1 MLVLATLSAVF
12 LAACGGVGSVATVE
26 GESVS
31 FDEVATLMSPEGD
44 TVDKELFARSLMLVI
59 ATRVLVS
66 EAARQFDMTFT
77 EAEVVATTEELLL
90 RSGQTREE
98 VKTAYGLTDE
108 SLRVISIQQ
117 MMTDRLIPVLAATA
131 PGPTEDELM
140 ARYEEMV
147 PGVAEVCSSHILL
160 ESREQAEAALARAQA
175 GEDFAALA
183 VELSV
188 GPSGPGGGDLGCN
201 APGGFVREFA
211 DAVLVAEV
219 GAPHGPVETSFGWH
233 VIFVS
238 ERSVPTFEEM
248 RATIEEEIRSAAG
261 ANLWDAWLTGILTGA
276 DVTVEPEY
284 GTWTTEP
291 APNVLPPTS

>member
-1 MLVLATLSAVF
+1 MFVAAMLSALF
-12 LAACGGVGSVATVE
+12 LAACAGVGSVATVE
-26 GESVS
+26 GEPVS
-31 FDEVATLMSPEGD
+31 FDEVAALMPPEGD

-66 EAARQFDMTFT
+66 EAARQFDVTFT
-77 EAEVVATTEELLL
+77 ESEVEATTEELLL

-108 SLRVISIQQ
+108 SLRVISLQQ
-117 MMTDRLIPVLAATA
+117 MMTDRLIPVLAAGA

-147 PGVAEVCSSHILL
+147 AGVAEVCSSHILL
-160 ESREQAEAALARAQA
+160 ESREEAEAALARAVA
-175 GEDFAALA
+175 GEDFASLA

-188 GPSGPGGGDLGCN
+188 GPSGPQGGDLGCN
-201 APGGFVREFA
+201 APGGFVPEFA
-211 DAVLVAEV
+211 DAVLAAEV
-219 GAPHGPVETSFGWH
+219 GVPHGPIETSFGWH
-233 VIFVS
+233 VILVS

-248 RATIEEEIRSAAG
+248 RAAIEEEIRSAAG

-284 GTWTTEP
+284 GIWTTEP